1 MQTLQLNTR
10 EPDAAVE
17 DETVYEKIE
26 IESDDEKK
34 TFSEPDNS
42 VRNVYRGDRNQFHRT
57 ERALVSKALIKL
69 QLQNKEN
76 HTLAWCWKMRVA
88 GSRVKGSHLGP
99 HPY

>member
-17 DETVYEKIE
+17 DKTVYEKIE

-76 HTLAWCWKMRVA
+76 HCTHWHGVGK
-88 GSRVKGSHLGP
+88 
-99 HPY
+99 